1 MASLQFGGSKIN
13 PILGAA
19 LLCELQNIEGTEL
32 MRKLIT
38 FLAFWVALGFVSS
51 ANAGGNVGPHWDSNR
66 VLEHRS
72 SAKNDGIVLEYRA
85 DTTANGKPIKNRT
98 GIVRI
103 GNDFDHISSGSGNT
117 ITDYKLCRVFTWT
130 DAESTFD
137 NLSCYAEPAFRAIE
151 LQNRLALRK
160 MLVES
165 SAEEIQYLGTDHSF
179 WLEQEFATQSS
190 KSDPLTL
197 SETPV
202 ELRWQLGGKTVT
214 TISKDGF
221 SFDTKDANLIE
232 RFIAR
237 HISIH
242 PQVRNAIVNRGIFPL
257 KIEILRRTRD
267 GESIETISYSLRER
281 VAVEYP
287 LPRNLNSRVVTRS
300 IGTTIEAAGLKE
312 TLSAIAGTTK
322 YPKPTFTELM
332 NNLEAVAK
340 TGGSLQTTLTFLKL
354 TQFYGGVLYSDQQK
368 MEQLRAIMPGVI
380 AQLQTGDG
388 ARLMAASN
396 LAGSAGAGAEREA
409 AAEYLA
415 RTKDMDQLDFGT
427 FRLVTFANLAR
438 ISKDSGQWN
447 KAVFASTPSV
457 TDSYWI
463 HIASQPWA
471 SNAFKDLGDAKYE
484 QFDTFEAWNVWDL
497 GKAVD
502 PDWQRGS
509 LESVER
515 LENDIRAKMQDYF

>member
-1 MASLQFGGSKIN
+1 
-13 PILGAA
+13 
-19 LLCELQNIEGTEL
+19 

-38 FLAFWVALGFVSS
+38 FLAFCVALGFVSS
-51 ANAGGNVGPHWDSNR
+51 ANAGDNVGPHWDSNR
-66 VLEHRS
+66 VLELRS
-72 SAKNDGIVLEYRA
+72 SAKNNVIVLEYRA
-85 DTTANGKPIKNRT
+85 DTTAKGVLMKNRT

-103 GNDFDHISSGSGNT
+103 GDDFDHISSGSSNT
-117 ITDYKLCRVFTWT
+117 ITDYKLCRAFTWT
-130 DAESTFD
+130 DTESTFE

-160 MLVES
+160 MIGES
-165 SAEEIQYLGTDHSF
+165 GATEIQYLGTDHSF
-179 WLEQEFATQSS
+179 WLEQEFATQNT

-197 SETPV
+197 SETPI
-202 ELRWQLGGKTVT
+202 ELKWQLGGKTVT

-221 SFDTKDANLIE
+221 SFDTKDANLIA
-232 RFIAR
+232 RYLAR
-237 HISIH
+237 HLSIH

-257 KIEILRRTRD
+257 KIEILRRMRD
-267 GESIETISYSLRER
+267 GERIETISYLLRER

-287 LPRNLNSRVVTRS
+287 LPRNLTSNVVTRS
-300 IGTTIEAAGLKE
+300 TGTTIEAAGLKE
-312 TLSAIAGTTK
+312 TLSAISGTTK
-322 YPKPTFTELM
+322 YPKPTFAELM
-332 NNLEAVAK
+332 NKLEAAAK
-340 TGGSLQTTLTFLKL
+340 TGESLQTTLTFAKL

-380 AQLQTGDG
+380 VQLQTGDG

-409 AAEYLA
+409 AAKYLA
-415 RTKDMDQLDFGT
+415 GAKDMDQLDFGT

-438 ISKDSGQWN
+438 ISKDSAQWN
-447 KAVFASTPSV
+447 KSVFASTSSV

-463 HIASQPWA
+463 HIAAQPWA

-484 QFDTFEAWNVWDL
+484 QFDTFEAWNIWDL

-502 PDWQRGS
+502 PDWQKGS
-509 LESVER
+509 MKSVER
-515 LENDIRAKMQDYF
+515 LENNIRTKMQDYF

>member
-1 MASLQFGGSKIN
+1 MI
-13 PILGAA
+13 
-19 LLCELQNIEGTEL
+19 
-32 MRKLIT
+32 RKLIT
-38 FLAFWVALGFVSS
+38 LLALGVALGFVSS
-51 ANAGGNVGPHWDSNR
+51 ASAGDNVGPHWDSNR
-66 VLEHRS
+66 VLELRG
-72 SAKNDGIVLEYRA
+72 SAQNDAIVLQYRA
-85 DTTANGKPIKNRT
+85 DTTAKGKPIKNRT
-98 GIVRI
+98 GLVRI
-103 GNDFDHISSGSGNT
+103 GNDFDHISSGSRNT

-130 DAESTFD
+130 DTENTFE
-137 NLSCYAEPAFRAIE
+137 NLSCYAEPGFRAIE

-165 SAEEIQYLGTDHSF
+165 SAREIQYLGTDHSF
-179 WLEQEFATQSS
+179 WLEQEFATQNS
-190 KSDPLTL
+190 KSDPLIL

-267 GESIETISYSLRER
+267 GESVETISYSLRER
-281 VAVEYP
+281 IAVDYP
-287 LPRNLNSRVVTRS
+287 LPRNLNSSLVTRS
-300 IGTTIEAAGLKE
+300 TGTTIEAAGLKE
-312 TLSAIAGTTK
+312 TLSAIAGTAK

-332 NNLEAVAK
+332 NKLEAVAK
-340 TGGSLQTTLTFLKL
+340 TGGSLQTALTFLKL
-354 TQFYGGVLYSDQQK
+354 TQFYGGALYSDPQK
-368 MEQLRAIMPGVI
+368 MEQLRAIMPEVVP
-380 AQLQTGDG
+380 QLQTGDG
-388 ARLMAASN
+388 AMLMAASN
-396 LAGSAGAGAEREA
+396 LAGSGGVGAEREA
-409 AAEYLA
+409 AAKYLA
-415 RTKDMDQLDFGT
+415 GAKDMDGFDFGT

-438 ISKDSGQWN
+438 TSKDSGQWN
-447 KAVFASTPSV
+447 QAVFASTPSII
-457 TDSYWI
+457 DSYWI
-463 HIASQPWA
+463 HIAAQPWA

-497 GKAVD
+497 GRAVD

-509 LESVER
+509 MESVGR
-515 LENDIRAKMQDYF
+515 LEDNIRAKMHDYF